1 MNCMYDYSK
10 LLGLMREK
18 QITQNELASRL
29 GISETSL
36 NKKLKGNS
44 QFKQDEIRKILD
56 CFDLSIEEV
65 SSYFFCRQTC
75 EITSITA

>member
-1 MNCMYDYSK
+1 MSFAYDYSK

-18 QITQNELASRL
+18 QITQNELATML

-44 QFKQDEIRKILD
+44 QFKQEEIRQILIA
-56 CFDLSIEEV
+56 LGLGVEEV
-65 SSYFFCRQTC
+65 SAYFFCKPTC
-75 EITSITA
+75 EITS